1 MKNALVCSLLVAGL
15 VAGCDA
21 SVNVGPSVA
30 EAANLPVVNP
40 RPEVAHAQPM
50 KRPLKPKAKP
60 FEWGLYKQV
69 YCAEKTG
76 EALQID
82 RIIRASGHT
91 PASWNQHLENHLAL
105 LSEGDGQLLEE
116 WKKVALTPCP

>member
-40 RPEVAHAQPM
+40 RPEVAHAQPHE
-50 KRPLKPKAKP
+50 KAV
-60 FEWGLYKQV
+60 EAQRN
-69 YCAEKTG
+69 KT
-76 EALQID
+76 
-82 RIIRASGHT
+82 
-91 PASWNQHLENHLAL
+91 
-105 LSEGDGQLLEE
+105 
-116 WKKVALTPCP
+116 V